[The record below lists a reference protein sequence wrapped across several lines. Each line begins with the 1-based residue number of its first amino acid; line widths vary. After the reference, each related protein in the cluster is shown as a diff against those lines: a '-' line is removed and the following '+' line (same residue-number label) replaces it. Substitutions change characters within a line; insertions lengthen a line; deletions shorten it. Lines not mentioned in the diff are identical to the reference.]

1 MQLRVYKMQPLN
13 CWYEIIIYIEL
24 KQEVIVLNLGDK
36 IKKLRKENNLSQEQ
50 LAEKLHVS
58 RQAISKW
65 ESNKVYPDIENLILL
80 RDIFNVTLDD
90 LIIKENSVESKY
102 VNKSLDSSEDIKW
115 HNIKLNSEKEDDEED
130 DLEVN
135 LILSGFIIGTAI
147 GMITGNFMWASA
159 GSFIGMGIGC
169 ILESIKKKVHL
180 W

>member
-1 MQLRVYKMQPLN
+1 MQPLN
-13 CWYEIIIYIEL
+13 YCYEIIIYIEL

-80 RDIFNVTLDD
+80 RDIFDVTLDD
-90 LIIKENSVESKY
+90 LIIKENSVESKC
-102 VNKSLDSSEDIKW
+102 VNKSLDSSEDVKW
-115 HNIKLNSEKEDDEED
+115 HNIKLNSEKEDDDEED

-180 W
+180 